1 MPNTFPEYLP
11 VYSLSTETSPALTDS
26 VVFQKSSSAS
36 GDVELLTLET
46 LYDSMIDQ
54 SVLDAY
60 TAMGWENT

>member
-11 VYSLSTETSPALTDS
+11 VHSLSTEASPALTDS
-26 VVFQKSSSAS
+26 VVMQQSSSQT
-36 GDVELLTLET
+36 GDVELLSLET

-60 TAMGWENT
+60 TAMGWDNT